1 MTNIE
6 YEIAVDMFARTLKS
20 FLGDNASVQIFAD
33 GTCVLRVGD
42 TSTHYQTS
50 EEFSE
55 QLGKAIE
62 DKLGR
67 SRKQ

>member
-33 GTCVLRVGD
+33 GT
-42 TSTHYQTS
+42 
-50 EEFSE
+50 
-55 QLGKAIE
+55 
-62 DKLGR
+62 
-67 SRKQ
+67 